1 MVVMLN
7 FTRQEGYCGED
18 NQALFWQGMN
28 KKFSDFIVF
37 VDESGSSNNSHIDPL
52 YPIFALCFFVC
63 TKEAYTHQINPRLV
77 QFKFKYFGHSEV
89 ILHERDIRKDLGEFY
104 FLKTKET
111 KNDFL
116 NELTDLID
124 EVDGNIIC
132 IVIEKSKMTN
142 SPVDEVSLYHLALKL
157 GVRILDRFLSV
168 REGISK
174 TKKIVHIIF
183 EKRGKAEDLSLDL
196 ELKKICS
203 GSDLCQSS
211 YEAIFSDKK
220 ANSVGIQLADLFAR
234 PLGMSVL
241 KPNQI
246 NRAVDVAN
254 KKLILESGF
263 LGCGAVIVYP

>member
-1 MVVMLN
+1 MVFILN

-18 NQALFWQGMN
+18 NQALFWQGMD

-52 YPIFALCFFVC
+52 YPIFALCFFIC
-63 TKEAYTHQINPRLV
+63 KKETYTHQINPSLL

-111 KNDFL
+111 KKDFL

-124 EVDGNIIC
+124 EIEGNIIC
-132 IVIEKSKMTN
+132 VVIEKSKIIN
-142 SPVDEVSLYHLALKL
+142 LHECGVSLYHLALEL
-157 GVRILDRFLSV
+157 GMGILDKFLCV
-168 REGISK
+168 REGLSE

-183 EKRGKAEDLSLDL
+183 EKRGKTEDLSLDL
-196 ELKKICS
+196 ELKKICA
-203 GSDLCQSS
+203 GGDRYQSS
-211 YEAIFSDKK
+211 YQAVFSDKR
-220 ANSVGIQLADLFAR
+220 ANTAGIQLADLFAR

-241 KPNQI
+241 KPYQL

-254 KKLILESGF
+254 KKILLESGL
-263 LGCGAVIVYP
+263 LGCGAVVVYP